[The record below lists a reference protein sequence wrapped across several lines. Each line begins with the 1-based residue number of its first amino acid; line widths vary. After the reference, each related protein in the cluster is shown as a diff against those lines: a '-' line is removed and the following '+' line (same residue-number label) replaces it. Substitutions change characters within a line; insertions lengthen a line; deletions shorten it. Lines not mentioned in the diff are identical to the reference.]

1 MWPELVNRLA
11 QQWTDEVF
19 DKGRD
24 LMLME
29 KRPRARRA
37 LIASFAEL
45 AGSEHGE
52 QLGQEQAQAL
62 LSDLIDLHGQADPD
76 QRPQI
81 QEAVRKL
88 GGNDPADLLAGHDL
102 NGKRKLELQAEY
114 EKNLQA
120 GIDTLMKGQPA
131 QDQQ

>member
-1 MWPELVNRLA
+1 VQRLA
-11 QQWTDEVF
+11 QQWTGDVF
-19 DKGRD
+19 EKGRD

-37 LIASFAEL
+37 LIASYAEL
-45 AGSEHGE
+45 TASGAVV
-52 QLGQEQAQAL
+52 LAPEQAQAL
-62 LSDLIDLHGQADPD
+62 LNDLIDLHPQADVD

-81 QEAVRKL
+81 QEAVRSL
-88 GGNDPADLLAGHDL
+88 GGNDPADLLAGHDI
-102 NGKRKLELQAEY
+102 NGGKKLELQAEH

-131 QDQQ
+131 QAD